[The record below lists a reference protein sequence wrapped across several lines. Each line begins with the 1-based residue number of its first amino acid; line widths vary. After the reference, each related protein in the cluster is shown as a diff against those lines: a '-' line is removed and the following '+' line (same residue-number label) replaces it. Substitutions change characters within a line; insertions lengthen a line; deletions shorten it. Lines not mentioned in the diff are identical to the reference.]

1 MTAFPQHAAP
11 RPRSAPT
18 GRGPVPVVLISGFLG
33 AGKTT
38 LLNHLLSQCDGRS
51 VVALVNDFG
60 AINLDAELVVHVDG
74 DVLKLSNGCVCCNI
88 RGDLIRASLRA
99 LKQVERP
106 NLLIVET
113 SGVSDAM
120 AVANSFLLP
129 ELREVLAVSAI
140 LGLVDAAHFADL
152 GGEMAALAHAQ
163 LSAADIVVINKIDLV
178 GTDALAGIRT
188 IIHRI
193 VPDARIV
200 ETFHGGMPAELVFDE
215 TISPR
220 RETPGKRRFG
230 YGASHHSLASYHW
243 ECAQP
248 LSLTKLRDAFDGL
261 SSRVYRA
268 KGIVHLDDVP
278 EHRVLLQMVGRRS
291 SITSMG
297 GWGVETPSSRILLI
311 GERPAFDAAEVCA
324 LLETSVAREHEEI
337 SPLKKLMTTTS
348 AHHSTGSGAHAHPG
362 DAPLHLR

>member
-1 MTAFPQHAAP
+1 MTGSLHSAAAA
-11 RPRSAPT
+11 RQTLARL
-18 GRGPVPVVLISGFLG
+18 GPVPVVLISGFLG

-38 LLNHLLSQCDGRS
+38 LLNHLLSQCDGRR

-88 RGDLIRASLRA
+88 RGDLIDTSLRA
-99 LKQVERP
+99 LKHFERP
-106 NLLIVET
+106 DLLIVET

-120 AVANSFLLP
+120 AVANTFLLP

-163 LSAADIVVINKIDLV
+163 LSAADIIVINKIDLV
-178 GTDALAGIRT
+178 GAGALARIRT
-188 IIHRI
+188 IIRRI

-200 ETFHGGMPAELVFDE
+200 ETFHGSIPAGLVFDE
-215 TISPR
+215 AISPMP
-220 RETPGKRRFG
+220 ETPGRRLLG
-230 YGASHHSLASYHW
+230 RGASHHSLVSCHW
-243 ECAQP
+243 ECMRS
-248 LSLTKLRDAFDGL
+248 LSLKKLRDVFDGL

-268 KGIVHLDDVP
+268 KGIVYLDDLP

-291 SITSMG
+291 GITSLG
-297 GWGVETPSSRILLI
+297 GWEVETPSTRILLI

-324 LLETSVAREHEEI
+324 LLEMSVARGHEEM
-337 SPLKKLMTTTS
+337 SPLKALMMTT
-348 AHHSTGSGAHAHPG
+348 STE
-362 DAPLHLR
+362 AP